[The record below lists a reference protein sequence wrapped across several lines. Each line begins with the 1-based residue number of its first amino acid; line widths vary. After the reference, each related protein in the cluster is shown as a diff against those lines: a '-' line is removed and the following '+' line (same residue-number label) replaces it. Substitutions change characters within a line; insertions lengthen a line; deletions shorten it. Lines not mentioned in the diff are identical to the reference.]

1 MNGLG
6 IVNLKDVEIPFYVN
20 EAIETV
26 KDYLGIQDS
35 TRNIILLAEK
45 LDSVE
50 LPDTLAD
57 IIMEDISTIPTV
69 SNALSSNSYGN
80 IVEKSILLMLDKL
93 VKEEKVMQY
102 LSTRIEVSEMLV
114 EVENKLWVTLP
125 NNLDDKLT
133 RLAVGGK
140 LNITQPTEVPDYTD
154 NVILALTHIE
164 NVIKSE
170 YPNINQSELN
180 TVLRRAGLNSYDV
193 DSFGETDED
202 AEEDD
207 FIDEDADDRTK
218 THKAVRNGKVVV
230 IKKRKKRM
238 NAATRRKIAR
248 AMKKVKKII
257 KPSTIRK
264 MLKSRKIAAKKG
276 LVGD

>member
-102 LSTRIEVSEMLV
+102 LSTRIEVSEMLA

-125 NNLDDKLT
+125 NNLDDKLA
-133 RLAVGGK
+133 RLVMGGK

-180 TVLRRAGLNSYDV
+180 TVLRRAGINSYDV

-238 NAATRRKIAR
+238 NAATRRKISR

-276 LVGD
+276 LMGD

>member
-1 MNGLG
+1 MSGLG

-57 IIMEDISTIPTV
+57 IIMEDISTIPAV

-93 VKEEKVMQY
+93 VKEEKIMQY
-102 LSTRIEVSEMLV
+102 LSTRIEVSEMLA
-114 EVENKLWVTLP
+114 EVENKLWVYLP
-125 NNLDDKLT
+125 INLDDKLT
-133 RLAVGGK
+133 KLIVGGK

-180 TVLRRAGLNSYDV
+180 AVLRRAGINSYDV

-202 AEEDD
+202 AEEDE
-207 FIDEDADDRTK
+207 FLDEDDDRAK
-218 THKAVRNGKVVV
+218 THKAVRDGKVVV

-238 NAATRRKIAR
+238 NAATKRKISR

-276 LVGD
+276 LIGD

>member
-6 IVNLKDVEIPFYVN
+6 IVNLKDIEIPFYVN

-102 LSTRIEVSEMLV
+102 LSTRIEVSEMLA

-180 TVLRRAGLNSYDV
+180 AVLRRAGLNSYDV

-238 NAATRRKIAR
+238 NAATRRKISR